1 MISEAGWLSIDMPGK
16 EDASQHRQ
24 TVTQR
29 PGQDT
34 ALKSNSS
41 SLESMKGKKS
51 LHKCQR

>member
-1 MISEAGWLSIDMPGK
+1 MIFKVGWFNIDMPEK
-16 EDASQHRQ
+16 EDASQHEQ
-24 TVTQR
+24 IVTQR
-29 PGQDT
+29 PSQDT